1 MFVIIYLCT
10 ILFILAT
17 TLRRSN
23 TINMESKPKK
33 APTSAQLESLRKGRE
48 KLATMRKEEG
58 YYDSLR
64 QRRAERAS
72 VAKSKLHM
80 ELQAQ
85 EDSGVDNTQK
95 TTE

>member
-10 ILFILAT
+10 ILFILVI

-23 TINMESKPKK
+23 TRKMESKPKK

-48 KLATMRKEEG
+48 KLSTMRKEAG
-58 YYDSLR
+58 YYDSLK

-72 VAKSKLHM
+72 VAKSKLHV
-80 ELQAQ
+80 ELQA
-85 EDSGVDNTQK
+85 EDSGVDSTQK